1 MGEDDESPRHR
12 PTSQTVYRGTRGT
25 TSAGIVPDTGEVTLP
40 EEELPFG
47 NNWFGAL
54 IAQCCSMRDR
64 NRDALA
70 AKMASQ
76 TGRPPPPPPVANAE
90 RQLAQTQKFQPHLST
105 APPISNEH
113 APPISNAHAP
123 PIQYT
128 KAHSETDSDSDAV
141 CWPPKGS
148 PPPQLPKYTRTPSE
162 SSSSG
167 EVPEQRIAGMSNTF
181 PYSKSRD
188 IPEEQLGKPS
198 VAPRESGRFIIGS
211 DGALELSAS
220 RDQMVKPSL
229 NSPPLTQASVGQ
241 LDHWEWPPWCL
252 RQKDPCIEV
261 FVEDEDTGDNR
272 WVPAEP
278 QNRVVDPSG
287 KDTFLCAEYEWD
299 GELYNQDFGPQHVR
313 RRGDTRTVKELLA
326 KAAKPF
332 DSGGGVRALLGI

>member
-1 MGEDDESPRHR
+1 
-12 PTSQTVYRGTRGT
+12 
-25 TSAGIVPDTGEVTLP
+25 
-40 EEELPFG
+40 
-47 NNWFGAL
+47 
-54 IAQCCSMRDR
+54 
-64 NRDALA
+64 
-70 AKMASQ
+70 
-76 TGRPPPPPPVANAE
+76 
-90 RQLAQTQKFQPHLST
+90 
-105 APPISNEH
+105 
-113 APPISNAHAP
+113 
-123 PIQYT
+123 
-128 KAHSETDSDSDAV
+128 
-141 CWPPKGS
+141 
-148 PPPQLPKYTRTPSE
+148 
-162 SSSSG
+162 
-167 EVPEQRIAGMSNTF
+167 MSNTF

-188 IPEEQLGKPS
+188 IPEEQFGKPS
-198 VAPRESGRFIIGS
+198 VAPRESGRYIIGS

-326 KAAKPF
+326 KESKPGVGDCLGSSAKSF
-332 DSGGGVRALLGI
+332 DSGGGVLSVGERMH